1 MADEEKKAEEG
12 AAAEAAPEGEA
23 VKVSL
28 FQKFKPIIFAVGALV
43 VGAGGAS
50 AVFLAMGP
58 KEAAHTEAKVEG
70 GAPAEHGGAAA
81 SASNNE
87 LEGPALKDKELEHKS
102 EVLADI
108 GELEDED
115 VHPQGEQAGGEI
127 NPAQIIKFDGLVVN
141 IFEKNS
147 IHYLKISMEF
157 AVSTMAAVEE
167 YNVIKP
173 KLRDRALFVISD
185 TTLREILNPGGKAL
199 LKEDL
204 ITAFNHVFKKGKVTQ
219 IFFTDFTVQ

>member
-1 MADEEKKAEEG
+1 MAEEEKKAEE
-12 AAAEAAPEGEA
+12 AAPGAEGE
-23 VKVSL
+23 VKPSA
-28 FQKFKPIIFAVGALV
+28 FQKFKPIIFAVAALV

-50 AVFLAMGP
+50 AVFILT
-58 KEAAHTEAKVEG
+58 K
-70 GAPAEHGGAAA
+70 PADVPHEQAQAAA
-81 SASNNE
+81 GGNGAEPAKNNE
-87 LEGPALKDKELEHKS
+87 LNGAALKDANLEQKT
-102 EVLADI
+102 EDLAEI

-115 VHPQGEQAGGEI
+115 VNPQGDQPNMDI

-147 IHYLKISMEF
+147 IHYLKVSLEF
-157 AVSTMAAVEE
+157 AVNNMAAVEE

-204 ITAFNHVFKKGKVTQ
+204 ITAFNHIFKKGKVTQ